1 MTTFDPEATIERA
14 AEAIAAKSAI
24 RPTVCSFDV
33 ASARA
38 ALSTIA
44 ADVLAPI
51 EALHQ
56 QCEHPFKACHT
67 CEVRYPCPT
76 AQAVADIKAKAGVR

>member
-14 AEAIAAKSAI
+14 AEAIAARSALL
-24 RPTVCSFDV
+24 PTVCSFDV

-38 ALSTIA
+38 SLSPIA

-51 EALHQ
+51 EAALDEWH
-56 QCEHPFKACHT
+56 EGNA
-67 CEVRYPCPT
+67 T
-76 AQAVADIKAKAGVR
+76 AVLVHVEQAIADIKAKAGVR